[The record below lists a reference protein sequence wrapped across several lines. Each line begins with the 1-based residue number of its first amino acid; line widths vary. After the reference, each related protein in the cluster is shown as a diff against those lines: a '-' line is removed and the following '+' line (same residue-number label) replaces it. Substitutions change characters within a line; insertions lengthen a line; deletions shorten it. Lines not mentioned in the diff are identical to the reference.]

1 MIWEVNLWPPHPRV
15 HTCMHTHTCVSAYMQ
30 VHMHSMHTKMHT
42 CTHVHSNTHV
52 GAPTYPST
60 QDLHYGLDETGLFKT
75 PQGKGRRA
83 HFNLITTRTIV

>member
-1 MIWEVNLWPPHPRV
+1 MHFGSNA
-15 HTCMHTHTCVSAYMQ
+15 HTHTCTYMGTL
-30 VHMHSMHTKMHT
+30 MHTYMHT

-83 HFNLITTRTIV
+83 HFNLITTRTVV